1 MYCPKCNA
9 QITGNEKV
17 CPVCGIP
24 FIEPTT
30 PPVIPTP
37 GTKMINPES
46 VAEAVQSVRFE
57 KVENKYNVPLNAKKE
72 RKKIPGIVKVIVFLL
87 LILLLLYILA
97 FSSIG
102 TQTDNE
108 KSNNINNSTI
118 DEKTKKYG
126 GYEFDIPDEYI
137 AKRTRNGIE
146 VTGKDLYFIIGI
158 DKSNSYKMYMDNYC
172 KKYNIDEENVKKT
185 YEDKEYLL
193 FNIRENSTNASIYI
207 TNGKEDLL
215 FIGMVIRRD
224 NRFATE
230 EDLETVFDIIKNA
243 KKDKKY
249 KQNEDDNLGKYGLKI
264 YQINPI
270 YTDD

>member
-193 FNIRENSTNASIYI
+193 F
-207 TNGKEDLL
+207 
-215 FIGMVIRRD
+215 IGMVIRRD

>member
-30 PPVIPTP
+30 PPVIPTS

-118 DEKTKKYG
+118 DEKTKK
-126 GYEFDIPDEYI
+126 IWRI
-137 AKRTRNGIE
+137 
-146 VTGKDLYFIIGI
+146 
-158 DKSNSYKMYMDNYC
+158 
-172 KKYNIDEENVKKT
+172 
-185 YEDKEYLL
+185 
-193 FNIRENSTNASIYI
+193 
-207 TNGKEDLL
+207 
-215 FIGMVIRRD
+215 
-224 NRFATE
+224 
-230 EDLETVFDIIKNA
+230 
-243 KKDKKY
+243 
-249 KQNEDDNLGKYGLKI
+249 
-264 YQINPI
+264 
-270 YTDD
+270 

>member
-1 MYCPKCNA
+1 M
-9 QITGNEKV
+9 
-17 CPVCGIP
+17 
-24 FIEPTT
+24 
-30 PPVIPTP
+30 
-37 GTKMINPES
+37 
-46 VAEAVQSVRFE
+46 
-57 KVENKYNVPLNAKKE
+57 
-72 RKKIPGIVKVIVFLL
+72 
-87 LILLLLYILA
+87 ILLLLYILA

-193 FNIRENSTNASIYI
+193 FNIRENSTNASRDP
-207 TNGKEDLL
+207 TN
-215 FIGMVIRRD
+215 
-224 NRFATE
+224 
-230 EDLETVFDIIKNA
+230 
-243 KKDKKY
+243 
-249 KQNEDDNLGKYGLKI
+249 QS
-264 YQINPI
+264 
-270 YTDD
+270 